1 MKIRQETA
9 ADGAAI
15 RALLEESFPT
25 DAESR
30 LVERLRNEEDAVI
43 ALIAEVDGAVAAY
56 AMFSR
61 MTAPFQAVG
70 LGPVATDGKARK
82 KGLANA
88 LIREGLDR
96 ARVDGWDA
104 CFVLGNPRFY
114 GRFGFRADLA
124 AGFSCVYAGPS
135 FMAIALQSAGL
146 PVAKGRVA
154 YAEAFGET

>member
-9 ADGAAI
+9 ADVAAI

-43 ALIAEVDGAVAAY
+43 ALVAEVDGAIVAY

-61 MTAPFQAVG
+61 MIAPFQAVG
-70 LGPVATDGKARK
+70 LGPVATGGNARK
-82 KGLANA
+82 KGLASA

-104 CFVLGNPRFY
+104 CFVLGNPSFY
-114 GRFGFRADLA
+114 CRFGFRTDLA
-124 AGFSCVYAGPS
+124 AGFDCAYAGPN
-135 FMAIALQSAGL
+135 FMAMAFQGDDLPALT
-146 PVAKGRVA
+146 GRVV
-154 YAEAFGET
+154 YARGFG